1 MKYGVISFEGNTVNG
16 LPVFEGTNV
25 AIQILFE
32 YLEDGKT
39 MERFLNDYP
48 AVKKKDAVEVLQLAK
63 LAVTNEKLLSSNYP
77 LK

>member
-1 MKYGVISFEGNTVNG
+1 MKYGVVNFDGSTVNG
-16 LPVFEGTNV
+16 LPVFDGTNV

-39 MERFLNDYP
+39 LEKFLNDYP
-48 AVKKKDAVEVLQLAK
+48 AVNKRDAVEVIQLAK
-63 LAVTNEKLLSSNYP
+63 LAVTNEKILKANYP